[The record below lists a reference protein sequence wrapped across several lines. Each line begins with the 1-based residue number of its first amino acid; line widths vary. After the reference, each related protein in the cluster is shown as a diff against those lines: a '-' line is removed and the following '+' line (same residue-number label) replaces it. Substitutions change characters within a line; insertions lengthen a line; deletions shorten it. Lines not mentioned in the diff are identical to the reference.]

1 MSGEVG
7 KTPPTIEYRL
17 AGEWAHLGPLTEAQ
31 VRELIARRKASNAT
45 LATIGDDP
53 TLTPLGEISAFAD
66 CFVTKLLPPPSA
78 GAPASQLSAR
88 TGSALIV
95 AEARSKPR
103 RALPRWALAA
113 TAAAVVYG
121 LTQLYSHFPGE
132 PLPDCDSPAAIEST
146 LKALKPQH
154 ADFVSAATLRDIRT
168 LSSGQRE
175 RSCAAS
181 LVSTSGDRPAVALEY
196 RIIMEDKAI
205 RTEVTKADFPSA
217 KPPTPSTPQKPHA
230 APTGVP
236 DVEACHLKGEPDQVI
251 AACSRLLRATR
262 STAFCAETRSE
273 AVASR
278 TTGAATMIARSP
290 ISLNPFG
297 SPPTRPASMATRPTS
312 IISSA
317 IILAPSPATTRR

>member
-251 AACSRLLRATR
+251 AACSRLLARDSIDGVLRRDAFRSRGVAYYRRGDYDRAL
-262 STAFCAETRSE
+262 ADLAE
-273 AVASR
+273 
-278 TTGAATMIARSP
+278 
-290 ISLNPFG
+290 
-297 SPPTRPASMATRPTS
+297 S
-312 IISSA
+312 IR
-317 IILAPSPATTRR
+317 LAPDAAGLYGD